1 MWFGVLLLFPV
12 MAALTRRRSMARACV
27 NASDLWHCEQIAA
40 FPFLPSP
47 AKYKMLCSPSI

>member
-1 MWFGVLLLFPV
+1 MRFGVLLLFPV